1 MKSIRTLLVMLLVAG
16 TCSIL
21 FAQLSTTRTPT
32 QLQFLENN
40 NSFAFLGTDGSS
52 IFLTNT
58 KDNGFISFQSDNTF
72 FIRSAMA
79 DIRYTSKTDQFFYTN
94 NALRMTLSSA
104 GRLGL
109 GTISPNAYLEVEE
122 NSATNFGHILL
133 SETGPNDFAR
143 LAFRNTGSSGNDS
156 WELAGKAAGAS
167 NTPLFNIFYNNG
179 TSGADILSIRGDTR
193 KVAIN
198 DGTPDYTLEVNHGTS
213 ATGNIFTGGNGFLL
227 QNTGPNGHDWLQ
239 YVANSDGSF
248 VWLRDN
254 NTVRAQIHPDNGN
267 WVPGSD
273 RKLKKLI
280 QTMETD
286 QLSRIMDLRPTSY
299 QFKDQ
304 QSDRISFGLIA
315 QEVQEVYPNIVVSMG
330 EEGQQLGVSYTELI
344 PVLIAGLQEQQ
355 QLIEDQN
362 EKIKQIE
369 QELRIIKDRQSQGSD
384 EPTFEG
390 EGGTA
395 VLTGVQLDQNQ
406 PNPFSENTRIRYFLP
421 EETNSAS
428 LLITNLEGRQL
439 KRIDIDHGGE
449 GTVILQANELPAG
462 MYLYTLLVDGE
473 ISETRRMLLT
483 SGN

>member
-1 MKSIRTLLVMLLVAG
+1 MKSIRTLLAMLLVAG
-16 TCSIL
+16 TSL
-21 FAQLSTTRTPT
+21 TVYAQLSTTRTPT

-72 FIRSAMA
+72 FIRSTLA
-79 DIRYTSKTDQFFYTN
+79 DIRYTSKTDQYFYTN
-94 NALRMTLSSA
+94 NNLRMTLSSA

-109 GTISPNAYLEVEE
+109 GTTSPNAYLEVEE

-133 SETGPNDFAR
+133 SETGANDFAR
-143 LAFRNTGSSGNDS
+143 LAFRNTGSAGNDS

-167 NTPLFNIFYNNG
+167 NTPLFNIFYDNG

-198 DGTPDYTLEVNHGTS
+198 DGTPDYTLEVNHSTS
-213 ATGNIFTGGNGFLL
+213 ATGNIFSGGNGFLL
-227 QNTGPNGHDWLQ
+227 RNTGPNGHDWLQ

-254 NTVRAQIHPDNGN
+254 NTVRAQIDPNNGN

-273 RKLKKLI
+273 RKLKKQI
-280 QTMETD
+280 QTLTSG
-286 QLSRIMDLRPTSY
+286 QLAKIMDLRPTTY

-304 QSDRISFGLIA
+304 LSDRVSYGLIA
-315 QEVQEVYPNIVVSMG
+315 QEVQEVYPDIVVPMG
-330 EEGQQLGVSYTELI
+330 EEAQQLGLSYTELI
-344 PVLIAGLQEQQ
+344 PVLIAGMQEQQ
-355 QLIEDQN
+355 AMIEDQK
-362 EKIKQIE
+362 EKIRRIE
-369 QELRIIKDRQSQGSD
+369 QELRQIKDRQSSGSD

-390 EGGTA
+390 DETSTT
-395 VLTGVQLDQNQ
+395 LTGVQLDQNQ
-406 PNPFSENTRIRYFLP
+406 PNPFSRNTRIRYFLP
-421 EETNSAS
+421 EKTTSAS

-439 KRIDIDHGGE
+439 KRIDIDQRGE
-449 GTVILQANELPAG
+449 GTITLQANSLPAG

-473 ISETRRMLLT
+473 ILETRRMVLT